1 MVWKKPDDNPSH
13 PEPAPAPPRP
23 AAPPAEGRRAE
34 RATATVGPSIFIK
47 GDLSGVE
54 TIILKQTVRMDLYPD
69 ASSGFLTGS
78 DPPPVD
84 PKKGPEKSHVVIETE
99 GQFRFE
105 VAKDLAHFASP
116 AAKARPSIASLGSRQ
131 NRTLAER

>member
-1 MVWKKPDDNPSH
+1 GLEIQLARDNAGSKD
-13 PEPAPAPPRP
+13 ANRSK
-23 AAPPAEGRRAE
+23 
-34 RATATVGPSIFIK
+34 VK

-116 AAKARPSIASLGSRQ
+116 AAKVHNSS
-131 NRTLAER
+131 N